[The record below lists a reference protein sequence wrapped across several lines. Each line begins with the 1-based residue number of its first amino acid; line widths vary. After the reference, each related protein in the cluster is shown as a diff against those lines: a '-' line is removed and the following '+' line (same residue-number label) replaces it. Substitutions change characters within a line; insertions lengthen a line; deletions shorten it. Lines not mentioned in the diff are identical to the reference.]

1 MTATV
6 VCMFVL
12 PASPA
17 SVKLHGG
24 KHYIFLNSVD
34 SALTMA
40 LNIHLLNKYQLS

>member
-1 MTATV
+1 MTVTV

-12 PASPA
+12 PASLA

-24 KHYIFLNSVD
+24 KHYIFLNSVY

-40 LNIHLLNKYQLS
+40 LSIHMLNKYQLN